1 MDENEKE
8 EIKKRQAQMYQE
20 ALQHMS
26 LDQQNQYSSDFQ
38 IGENVNSFEN
48 TNNLG
53 NEISPELNDNNNLN
67 KGQNFDEYGKDILF
81 NKNEENDINF
91 D

>member
-1 MDENEKE
+1 
-8 EIKKRQAQMYQE
+8 MYQE

-26 LDQQNQYSSDFQ
+26 LDQQNQFSSDFQ
-38 IGENVNSFEN
+38 LCENANSFEN
-48 TNNLG
+48 INNLG
-53 NEISPELNDNNNLN
+53 NEISPVLNDNNNLN